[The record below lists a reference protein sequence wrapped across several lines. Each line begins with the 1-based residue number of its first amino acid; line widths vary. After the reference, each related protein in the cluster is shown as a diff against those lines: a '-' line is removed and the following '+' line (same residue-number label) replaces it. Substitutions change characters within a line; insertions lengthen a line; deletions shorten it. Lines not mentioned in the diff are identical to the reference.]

1 MYVFIRKKSCQPQ
14 DELWTRPLSEPHTAV
29 LRVTCWRMQQSWV
42 RNGVS
47 ALAVAV
53 SLRWLRVDDL
63 WLSRP
68 LSRRKLRRKLRVAIV
83 GAGFGGA
90 SLARWLRDMYGD
102 DLELTIVSDGP
113 VGGRCQTISCMPE
126 NRSYEAGA
134 G

>member
-1 MYVFIRKKSCQPQ
+1 
-14 DELWTRPLSEPHTAV
+14 
-29 LRVTCWRMQQSWV
+29 MQQSWV
-42 RNGVS
+42 CKGVS

-53 SLRWLRVDDL
+53 YLRWLRVDDL

-68 LSRRKLRRKLRVAIV
+68 LSRRKLHRKLRVAIV

-113 VGGRCQTISCMPE
+113 VGGRCRSIHCLPE
-126 NRSYEAGA
+126 NRSYEAGRVQCRIE
-134 G
+134 